1 MHCFCAKPIS
11 ICFNSIIR
19 PPSFP
24 HFCTIQIDQLI
35 RSINDQKISMICSRP
50 DHLHHDLN
58 APKDPSR
65 NKSKHR
71 QDTKQSNFSKNKINW
86 TMDIALS
93 IVQQSLNCQTSIIS
107 RFHLIINNPFILHF
121 CNIIIR
127 ALNSSLLYGIFGQ
140 LSSIPHNKLYKTTA
154 FSILDPAIKTHMH
167 KTCIYLQIH
176 NNIHYQFVNIFYRFL
191 IFRLN
196 L

>member
-1 MHCFCAKPIS
+1 
-11 ICFNSIIR
+11 
-19 PPSFP
+19 
-24 HFCTIQIDQLI
+24 
-35 RSINDQKISMICSRP
+35 
-50 DHLHHDLN
+50 
-58 APKDPSR
+58 
-65 NKSKHR
+65 
-71 QDTKQSNFSKNKINW
+71 
-86 TMDIALS
+86 MDIALS

-167 KTCIYLQIH
+167 KTRIYLQIH
-176 NNIHYQFVNIFYRFL
+176 NKSVCQYILPLFNFSFKFVKIYQMTISSNGMYDQKFNRDYIEK
-191 IFRLN
+191 
-196 L
+196 

>member
-1 MHCFCAKPIS
+1 MLSVRIIS
-11 ICFNSIIR
+11 I
-19 PPSFP
+19 
-24 HFCTIQIDQLI
+24 TISTRLRI
-35 RSINDQKISMICSRP
+35 
-50 DHLHHDLN
+50 HLATTQQQQQVKAQTGH
-58 APKDPSR
+58 
-65 NKSKHR
+65 
-71 QDTKQSNFSKNKINW
+71 QTKQFFKNKLNW

-167 KTCIYLQIH
+167 KTRIYLQIH